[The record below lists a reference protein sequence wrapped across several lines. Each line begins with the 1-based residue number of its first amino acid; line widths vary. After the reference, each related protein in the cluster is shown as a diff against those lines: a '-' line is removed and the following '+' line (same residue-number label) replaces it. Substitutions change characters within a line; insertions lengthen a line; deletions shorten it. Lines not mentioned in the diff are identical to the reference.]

1 MNEVSNYVVANGT
14 YDSIPTSIA
23 SNTSVVNLVDGL
35 TLSIDA
41 DKKNWLSGNLTYTIT
56 LNNQTNLVYTNVSLK
71 DVLDVTKIGFVT
83 GSVKINDVEA
93 TSSEYSYD
101 DGTNTLTVNLDNVA
115 ESSTTTVT
123 FCVKKKI

>member
-1 MNEVSNYVVANGT
+1 MNEVSNEVIANGT
-14 YDSIPTSIA
+14 YNSIPTSIT
-23 SNTSVVNLVDGL
+23 SNTSVVNLIDGL

-41 DKKNWLSGNLTYTIT
+41 DKKNWTSGNLTYTIT
-56 LNNQTNLVYTNVSLK
+56 LKNQTALAYTNVSLK
-71 DVLDVTKIGFVT
+71 DVLDVTKIVFVT

-93 TSSEYSYD
+93 SSGQYSYD
-101 DGTNTLTVNLDNVA
+101 DGTNTLTINLDNVA